1 MKQLMVF
8 MLFSI
13 MTAVSLAQDNLVFP
27 IQQATVS
34 DWKYVSDQVMGGVSE
49 GNVLLEKDGDT
60 SFARLIGDVSTR
72 NNGGFIQLRSAVSL
86 FKKPEMFR
94 LIHGVKKGGKELQG
108 VRLNVRGNGETYHV
122 MIRTYFTWRP
132 SDYYYHTF
140 EAGPNW
146 SQIEMP
152 FSAFKR
158 SNSKTSKLDIN
169 DIRDFGIVA
178 YGREFRSDVSVSEV
192 SFYF

>member
-1 MKQLMVF
+1 VKQF
-8 MLFSI
+8 
-13 MTAVSLAQDNLVFP
+13 TAFILLSFIATVSLAQNDLVFP
-27 IQQATVS
+27 IQEGAVS
-34 DWKYVSDQVMGGVSE
+34 DWKYVSDRVMGGVSE
-49 GNVLLEKDGDT
+49 GNVYLEKDGDT
-60 SFARLIGDVSTR
+60 SFARLTGDVSTR

-86 FKKPEMFR
+86 FKKPKMFQ
-94 LIHGVKKGGKELQG
+94 LIHDANKGGQELQG

-132 SDYYYHTF
+132 SDYSYHTF
-140 EAGPNW
+140 EAGDDW
-146 SQIEMP
+146 SQVVMP

-158 SNSKTSKLDIN
+158 STSKTSKLDIN

-178 YGREFRSDVSVSEV
+178 YGRDFKSDVSVSEV

>member
-1 MKQLMVF
+1 MKQF
-8 MLFSI
+8 
-13 MTAVSLAQDNLVFP
+13 TAFILLSFIATVSLAQNDLVFP
-27 IQQATVS
+27 IQEGAVS
-34 DWKYVSDQVMGGVSE
+34 DWKYVSDRVMGGVSE
-49 GNVLLEKDGDT
+49 GNVYLEKDGDT
-60 SFARLIGDVSTR
+60 SFARLTGDVSTR

-86 FKKPEMFR
+86 FKKPKMFQ
-94 LIHGVKKGGKELQG
+94 LIHDANKGGQELQG

-132 SDYYYHTF
+132 SDYYHHTF
-140 EAGPNW
+140 EAGDDW
-146 SQIEMP
+146 SQVVMP

-158 SNSKTSKLDIN
+158 STSKTSKLDIN

-178 YGREFRSDVSVSEV
+178 YGRDFKSDVSVSEV